1 MSKGVLLF
9 AFNNDSLNYLNQ
21 ARHAAERI
29 SKFMD
34 LPTSIV
40 TDEKVNIEQ
49 YPHFDKIIEVK
60 NAAINNTRKYN
71 DGSLYSK
78 SLNFRNFGREHSYRL
93 SPYKETI
100 VMDTDFVIC
109 NNKLNNCFLQQND
122 FLLYKNSSHVG
133 HRKNIYEFEHISDTS
148 IDFYWATVFFFRK
161 TKLNE
166 TFFNLV
172 SHIREN
178 YIHYRNVYQF
188 KNTMYRNDF
197 AFSIAIHIMNGF
209 QKGNFAAELPG
220 KNFFSLDKD
229 ILTRITNDIVYMLVE
244 KENSLGEYTPVKLS
258 GSNIH
263 IMNKF
268 SLERVINGN

>member
-49 YPHFDKIIEVK
+49 YPHFDKIIKVK

-109 NNKLNNCFLQQND
+109 NDKLNNCFLQQND